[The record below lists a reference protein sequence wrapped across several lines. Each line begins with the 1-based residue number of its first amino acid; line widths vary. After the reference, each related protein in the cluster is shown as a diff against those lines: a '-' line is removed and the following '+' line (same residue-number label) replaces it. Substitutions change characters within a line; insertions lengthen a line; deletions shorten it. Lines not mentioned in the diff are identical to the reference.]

1 MDARENEKVKEKKM
15 VIYLTEQQLVEN
27 PVILRGLKSNIKR
40 NGLELAKEYVNG
52 MPILVSPDG
61 KHGWNEGIL
70 LYKRLW
76 LKAVAKREV
85 KLDDLKCNT
94 FDELDG
100 ALSGMMYAELETDHV
115 RGSYLDGLSAT
126 PGLKTFEFKD
136 ISFDVVKDGVVN
148 HVKWDSRVYSG
159 VDSEWA
165 EAALLN
171 DIRFFDAP
179 AVPYIIEP
187 HDMKEPTLRKAEMV
201 DGEPVVGEDELLFW
215 NTGEGYEV
223 RNIKY
228 ASGLIW
234 SGCPDGI
241 SPMTKMYWENLGLGE
256 YYEYIA
262 RYRLGQSIDRI
273 PHDVWMNFP
282 NWTSGTLD
290 MYFSIKGYDYSGK
303 KILQEVHSQK
313 KS

>member
-1 MDARENEKVKEKKM
+1 M

-27 PVILRGLKSNIKR
+27 PVILRSLKSNIKR

-61 KHGWNEGIL
+61 KYGWNEGIL

-76 LKAVAKREV
+76 LKAVAGREV
-85 KLDDLKCNT
+85 RLEDLKRNT
-94 FDELDG
+94 TDDLDG

-136 ISFDVVKDGVVN
+136 ISFDVIKNGWFKQ
-148 HVKWDSRVYSG
+148 HVRWDSRVYSG
-159 VDSEWA
+159 VDSDWA

-171 DIRFFDAP
+171 DIRFYDAP

-187 HDMKEPTLRKAEMV
+187 YDMKEPTLRRAEMIN
-201 DGEPVVGEDELLFW
+201 GEPVFGEDELLFW
-215 NTGEGYEV
+215 NTEEGYEI
-223 RNIKY
+223 RNITFTN
-228 ASGLIW
+228 GQVW
-234 SGCPDGI
+234 DGCPDGI
-241 SPMTKMYWENLGLGE
+241 SPMTRKYWENLGLGE

-290 MYFSIKGYDYSGK
+290 MYFSLKGHDYSGK
-303 KILQEVHSQK
+303 DILKEVK
-313 KS
+313 CR